1 MLLDTHVWLWMAL
14 QPQRLGEA
22 SRSMIADRA
31 NSLFLSIASTW
42 EIVVKQARGKLELPT
57 DVATYLRSRLPRSG
71 ATLLDVSLDH
81 VFALDSIPDRHR
93 DPFDRMLVAQ
103 ALVEGMKLVSADP
116 RILAYPIATID
127 ARQ

>member
-1 MLLDTHVWLWMAL
+1 MAL

-42 EIVVKQARGKLELPT
+42 EIVVKQARGKLELP
-57 DVATYLRSRLPRSG
+57 
-71 ATLLDVSLDH
+71 LDVSLDH